1 MPWQTSGN
9 SGERRRRRIGEV
21 LVEQGVITA
30 AQLDQV
36 LRQQADPTQGRHKI
50 GALVVD
56 NGWATERQV
65 ARALATALHL
75 PLMDLHR
82 TQVEPSATRLLPRSV
97 AERHGVLVLGRENG
111 PTGPLRIAVVDP
123 TNVVAL
129 DDVRMYTGANDLA
142 ICVAA
147 DTDLRDA
154 LGRAWSLDQDHTA
167 AALLDDVDSPEEEEH
182 VSAVEDAPVVRLVDM
197 ILTDAIRLNASDV
210 HVEVQRDKVRIRFRV
225 DGLLRD
231 VMTAPRSAA
240 GTLISRLKILG
251 GLDIAERR
259 RPQDGRARFA
269 AEGKQVDCRMSTL
282 PSLHGEKVVLR
293 LLMRSVDLPPI
304 EAIGLE
310 RAQLDLLLSAVSEPQ
325 GLVLITGPTGSGKT
339 STLYAVINK
348 ITAPE
353 KNIVTLEDPVEIAFP
368 GITQVPIFERTGLTF
383 ASGLRSI
390 LRQDPDVILVGEVR
404 DLETAELALQAS
416 LTGHLV
422 LSTLHT
428 NDAVGA
434 VARLVDMG
442 AQIFLIA
449 GSLSVVIAQRLVRRP
464 CTECIAPYRP
474 EPRVLDLLGLR
485 QEDLADAT
493 PMRGRGCHLC
503 GDSGFRGRLGVFEVL
518 PITNAIRQTL
528 LTGADERSLAAAAR
542 GTGMRTMRDNA
553 LAKAMRGETTFE
565 EVIRVT
571 TVETHVDTSVLCT
584 SCGGGMSDDM
594 VACPWCGASS
604 DRAHCGQCGKPL
616 EPGWR
621 TCPWCR
627 HQVPMPPTP

>member
-1 MPWQTSGN
+1 
-9 SGERRRRRIGEV
+9 
-21 LVEQGVITA
+21 
-30 AQLDQV
+30 
-36 LRQQADPTQGRHKI
+36 
-50 GALVVD
+50 
-56 NGWATERQV
+56 
-65 ARALATALHL
+65 
-75 PLMDLHR
+75 
-82 TQVEPSATRLLPRSV
+82 
-97 AERHGVLVLGRENG
+97 
-111 PTGPLRIAVVDP
+111 
-123 TNVVAL
+123 
-129 DDVRMYTGANDLA
+129 
-142 ICVAA
+142 
-147 DTDLRDA
+147 
-154 LGRAWSLDQDHTA
+154 
-167 AALLDDVDSPEEEEH
+167 
-182 VSAVEDAPVVRLVDM
+182 M
-197 ILTDAIRLNASDV
+197 ILTDAIRQNASDV

-269 AEGKQVDCRMSTL
+269 AEGRQVDCRMSTL

-293 LLMRSVDLPPI
+293 LLMRSVDLPPL

-348 ITAPE
+348 IIAPE

-383 ASGLRSI
+383 AAGLRSI

-449 GSLSVVIAQRLVRRP
+449 GSLSLVIAQRLVRRP
-464 CTECIAPYRP
+464 CTECMAPYRP
-474 EPRVLDLLGLR
+474 DARLLELLGLR
-485 QEDLADAT
+485 EQDLTDAT

-503 GDSGFRGRLGVFEVL
+503 AGSGYRGRLGVFEVL
-518 PITNAIRQTL
+518 PITNTIRQAVLDRRGRARRWLPPRAAPACARCARTPWPRRCAGRRRSRRSCASPRSRPTSTQPFCARRAAAGWPTTWSPARGAAPRRTAPTAVSAPSRSNRAGGPAPTAATRSPPRSLTRVSRELRRRSPTPGERRLAGMSAGVSAGGPAGDGDPAAATPTPGAAQGGSPSADAIRSALATVRDPEIGRPITDL
-528 LTGADERSLAAAAR
+528 GMVRRSRSAPTARSVSGSCSPWPAAR
-542 GTGMRTMRDNA
+542 CARRSPLGC
-553 LAKAMRGETTFE
+553 AMRCFPCRACATWRWSSGSCPTSSGRRCVPACAGTPRPGKSRSPG
-565 EVIRVT
+565 RV
-571 TVETHVDTSVLCT
+571 
-584 SCGGGMSDDM
+584 
-594 VACPWCGASS
+594 
-604 DRAHCGQCGKPL
+604 R
-616 EPGWR
+616 
-621 TCPWCR
+621 
-627 HQVPMPPTP
+627 

>member
-1 MPWQTSGN
+1 MPWQTNGN
-9 SGERRRRRIGEV
+9 GGERRRRRIGEV

-36 LRQQADPTQGRHKI
+36 LVQQADPTRPRRKI
-50 GALVVD
+50 GSLVVE
-56 NGWATERQV
+56 NGWATERAV

-82 TQVEPSATRLLPRSV
+82 TPVDAAATRLLPRAV

-111 PTGPLRIAVVDP
+111 VTGPLRIAVVDP

-142 ICVAA
+142 VCVAA
-147 DTDLRDA
+147 ETDLRDA
-154 LGRAWSLDQDHTA
+154 LGRAWSLERDNTA
-167 AALLDDVDSPEEEEH
+167 AALLDDVDVLEEEED
-182 VSAVEDAPVVRLVDM
+182 VSPVEDAPVVRLVDM
-197 ILTDAIRLNASDV
+197 ILTDAIRQNASDV

-259 RPQDGRARFA
+259 RPQDGRARFS
-269 AEGKQVDCRMSTL
+269 AEGRQVDCRMATL

-293 LLMRSVDLPPI
+293 LLMRSDDLPPL

-310 RAQLDLLLSAVSEPQ
+310 PGQLDLLLNAVAEPQ
-325 GLVLITGPTGSGKT
+325 GLTLITGPTGSGKT

-383 ASGLRSI
+383 AAGLRSI

-434 VARLVDMG
+434 VTRLVDMG

-449 GSLSVVIAQRLVRRP
+449 GSLSLVIAQRLVRRP
-464 CTECIAPYRP
+464 CSECLAPYRP
-474 EPRVLDLLGLR
+474 DARLLEVLGLR
-485 QEDLADAT
+485 EEDLAGAT
-493 PMRGRGCHLC
+493 PVRGRGCHLC
-503 GDSGFRGRLGVFEVL
+503 AESGYRGRLGVFEVL
-518 PITNAIRQTL
+518 PVSNAIRQAL
-528 LTGADERSLAAAAR
+528 LTGADERTLAAAAR
-542 GTGMRTMRDNA
+542 STGMRTMRENA

-565 EVIRVT
+565 EVVRVT
-571 TVETHVDTSVLCT
+571 TIETHVDTNVLCA
-584 SCGGGMSDDM
+584 SCGGGMADDM
-594 VACPWCGASS
+594 IACPWCGVAS

-621 TCPWCR
+621 TCPYCR
-627 HQVPMPPTP
+627 HEIPLAAP